1 MSFTNTKRREGGLRF
16 SHVFRFINLLIVQ
29 SKSPIRHMGALV
41 SSVLYHKQ
49 IANQINCLIDQV
61 HFQTQT
67 QTKLCTNSAPFCFAL
82 LFSSLGILFRKFN
95 LKKKT
100 RP

>member
-16 SHVFRFINLLIVQ
+16 SHVVRFINLLIVQ

-49 IANQINCLIDQV
+49 QIANQINCLIDQV

-67 QTKLCTNSAPFCFAL
+67 KPTLHKLCSCLFCTF
-82 LFSSLGILFRKFN
+82 I
-95 LKKKT
+95 
-100 RP
+100 